1 MNLGEKMKKL
11 VILFV
16 IIWVSSVL
24 HAYELNRLID
34 SPTAGILQKGESE
47 ISAKIYK
54 NNGLLIGAKVGLF
67 PRFMFGVNYGAE
79 QIVGN
84 EEPIWHE
91 RVEFNAKLRL
101 MDESFTYPAVAI
113 GYDSQ
118 GHGNY
123 IDEADSIKKINNTI
137 TSEPQ
142 KIKRYDIKSKGVY
155 LVASK
160 NWSFFGNFGTHLGIN
175 KTLESDD
182 KDLNVFLGIDKT
194 LGNILVLNCEYDFA
208 WNDNEEVFLEQIEEN
223 YYQEVEIE
231 GRGYLNSSLD
241 IHFTEYLILKI
252 SFFDILHNNKVN
264 ASGSDRTLTLL
275 YSMTF

>member
-1 MNLGEKMKKL
+1 MKKFFIFI
-11 VILFV
+11 VIVGISLM
-16 IIWVSSVL
+16 L
-24 HAYELNRLID
+24 HSYELSRLID

-54 NNGLLIGAKVGLF
+54 NNGLIIGAKVGLF

-84 EEPIWHE
+84 KNPIWHE

-101 MDESFTYPAVAI
+101 MDESFTYPAIAI

-123 IDEADSIKKINNTI
+123 IAEVDSVKQLSGNI
-137 TSEPQ
+137 TSGTQ
-142 KIKRYDIKSKGVY
+142 KIKRYDIKSKGIY

-160 NWSFFGNFGTHLGIN
+160 NWSLLGNIGTHLGVN

-194 LGNILVLNCEYDFA
+194 LGNILVLTCEYDFA
-208 WNDNEEVFLEQIEEN
+208 WNDNEEFFLEQIENN

-231 GRGYLNSSLD
+231 GNGYLNSSLN
-241 IHFTEYLILKI
+241 IHFTDYLVLKI

-275 YSMTF
+275 YNMTF